1 MVCTYLM
8 SFYMSMRTISITAL
22 KILTAIFVPYQNPII
37 PRFKYDKEKSVKCV
51 MYVIRKV
58 IEMKLALACLS
69 MLIPTHLVL
78 VGRAAPFYVGWSGS
92 GGGGCSNA
100 SNAPYAD
107 SDDIKIYNT

>member
-37 PRFKYDKEKSVKCV
+37 PRFKYDKERSVICV

-58 IEMKLALACLS
+58 IEMKLALACQHAYS
-69 MLIPTHLVL
+69 HTS
-78 VGRAAPFYVGWSGS
+78 RARR
-92 GGGGCSNA
+92 
-100 SNAPYAD
+100 
-107 SDDIKIYNT
+107 YNTGTPAHQHY